1 MKNNNINNNINNN
14 GFTLVELLAVIVIL
28 AIIMII
34 AIPAVLETMTS
45 ARRKSFSEYA
55 MKVSTGAEKQYL
67 EDQLT
72 SNPGTCVLYDIKKDL
87 GFSSTGNYEGYVIVK
102 MTNNDP
108 KIYVTLKD
116 NDYMIYGVDGN
127 KLETVEIKNYVDGDY
142 LSDINLLSV
151 AKCEVYS
158 VVKENS
164 TTIEKYEKKTATLIE
179 NPESSTPIEKK
190 LLTGEKKGSNDWVGV
205 YENGKMIGCYNST
218 GNFDKDGNSLNDG
231 SLETSYCVGQGYE
244 STNSD
249 ECKAHQSISCC
260 TASTE
265 YTGNLSSQT
274 YHYNFSI
281 TNNSKYKS
289 SCGITWFS
297 INGGDFI
304 PRGLGLPGG
313 GGLKET
319 EVYED

>member
-1 MKNNNINNNINNN
+1 MKKNK

-72 SNPGTCVLYDIKKDL
+72 SNPGACVLYDIKKDL

-151 AKCEVYS
+151 AKCDVYS

-164 TTIEKYEKKTATLIE
+164 TPIEKYEKKTATLIE

-190 LLTGEKKGSNDWVGV
+190 LLTGEKWGSNDWVGV
-205 YENGKMIGCYNST
+205 YENGKLIDCYST
-218 GNFDKDGNSLNDG
+218 EGTYNYDTFTSNNDG
-231 SLETSYCVGQGYE
+231 SRETSYCTGHAREFSE
-244 STNSD
+244 SA
-249 ECKAHQSISCC
+249 CAAAKSIECC
-260 TASTE
+260 TASADFE
-265 YTGNLSSQT
+265 FSQLSELYT
-274 YHYNFSI
+274 HFSLM
-281 TNNSKYKS
+281 TNGSRLGYS
-289 SCGITWFS
+289 DIGCGYRVVLGSENKPAFYY
-297 INGGDFI
+297 GGI
-304 PRGLGLPGG
+304 QG
-313 GGLKET
+313 GGLPEDG
-319 EVYED
+319 VYED

>member
-1 MKNNNINNNINNN
+1 MKKNK

-28 AIIMII
+28 AIIMVI

-45 ARRKSFSEYA
+45 AKRKSFGEYA

-127 KLETVEIKNYVDGDY
+127 KLETVEVKNYADGDY

-151 AKCEVYS
+151 AKCDVYS
-158 VVKENS
+158 VVKEGA
-164 TTIEKYEKKTATLIE
+164 TPIEKYEKKTATLIE

-190 LLTGEKKGSNDWVGV
+190 LLTGEKKGSYDWVGV
-205 YENGKMIGCYNST
+205 YENGKLIDCYSSRGTYNYGSFT
-218 GNFDKDGNSLNDG
+218 PNYDGTR
-231 SLETSYCVGQGYE
+231 ETSYCTGHTRGPSE
-244 STNSD
+244 S
-249 ECKAHQSISCC
+249 ECAAAKSIECC
-260 TASTE
+260 TASANFE
-265 YTGNLSSQT
+265 HSDVSELYT
-274 YHYNFSI
+274 YFSVM
-281 TNNSKYKS
+281 TNGSRLGYPDTG
-289 SCGITWFS
+289 CGYFTSVGDHGIS
-297 INGGDFI
+297 IFYSE
-304 PRGLGLPGG
+304 LKG
-313 GGLKET
+313 GGLAEDG
-319 EVYED
+319 VYED

>member
-1 MKNNNINNNINNN
+1 MKKNK

-72 SNPGTCVLYDIKKDL
+72 SNPGACVLYDIKKDL

-142 LSDINLLSV
+142 
-151 AKCEVYS
+151 
-158 VVKENS
+158 
-164 TTIEKYEKKTATLIE
+164 
-179 NPESSTPIEKK
+179 
-190 LLTGEKKGSNDWVGV
+190 
-205 YENGKMIGCYNST
+205 
-218 GNFDKDGNSLNDG
+218 
-231 SLETSYCVGQGYE
+231 
-244 STNSD
+244 
-249 ECKAHQSISCC
+249 
-260 TASTE
+260 
-265 YTGNLSSQT
+265 
-274 YHYNFSI
+274 
-281 TNNSKYKS
+281 
-289 SCGITWFS
+289 
-297 INGGDFI
+297 
-304 PRGLGLPGG
+304 
-313 GGLKET
+313 
-319 EVYED
+319 